1 MYEKPLIFF
10 QFKIKCTYFIKNN
23 YVNNIHYIR
32 YKYICLMYEVS
43 RLIWYIICVVI
54 IINKEIVEVNV
65 LKSHTLKISAK
76 INYVKPGQKIT

>member
-1 MYEKPLIFF
+1 
-10 QFKIKCTYFIKNN
+10 
-23 YVNNIHYIR
+23 
-32 YKYICLMYEVS
+32 MYEVS

-76 INYVKPGQKIT
+76 INYVKPKNYVAKGLIQCILDYITRVLPQEQ

>member
-1 MYEKPLIFF
+1 
-10 QFKIKCTYFIKNN
+10 
-23 YVNNIHYIR
+23 
-32 YKYICLMYEVS
+32 MYEVS

-54 IINKEIVEVNV
+54 IINKESVEVNV